1 MNEEEKNTQTNEQEK
16 TESTD
21 TSNGGGDPKSEK
33 QSDSSVKEVK
43 AESKSDS
50 PSAEELAEF
59 RKWQESQKSEAEKLA
74 AALAKADKAR
84 LAAEERAS
92 AAELKS
98 TAMSKGVSAEA
109 VGDVIALA
117 KTKITDKVTAE
128 AAIDEIIKKYPS
140 FAQNTVQDTGTHT
153 PNNNTNMEADDAK
166 IRRIM
171 GLPEKK

>member
-1 MNEEEKNTQTNEQEK
+1 MNEEEKNSQTTEQEK
-16 TESTD
+16 TESAV

-33 QSDSSVKEVK
+33 KSDTSKTEVK
-43 AESKSDS
+43 AEPAPDT

-153 PNNNTNMEADDAK
+153 PNNNTNTDNDAELRK
-166 IRRIM
+166 VM
-171 GLPEKK
+171 GLPAKK